1 MFSPT
6 YRFLL
11 SSPSLLCLFDSLLL
25 PFAWAG
31 GVWNKVN
38 SLINQRL
45 TTTSGP
51 AQPCTNTNHS
61 EQTSFHC
68 LPNHWAKE
76 NQFALETNFCFPD
89 LLKFV
94 NSVHGNLENLAK
106 MFVKQ
111 ACCTRVMTFEKQA
124 FTVLLTILMALL
136 WNYLGTKNFWFTP
149 LANLRKK
156 LHLENWPIL
165 WFYIVSEVLKS
176 K

>member
-38 SLINQRL
+38 SLINQL
-45 TTTSGP
+45 VTTSGP

-94 NSVHGNLENLAK
+94 NSAWKSGKSCKDVCKTSMLHSCHDLWKTSFYSPTKNIDAT
-106 MFVKQ
+106 FVKLFGNKKFLVYPS
-111 ACCTRVMTFEKQA
+111 CKFTKVTFK
-124 FTVLLTILMALL
+124 
-136 WNYLGTKNFWFTP
+136 K
-149 LANLRKK
+149 LANFVV
-156 LHLENWPIL
+156 LH
-165 WFYIVSEVLKS
+165 Y
-176 K
+176 